1 MKKVNGGVQK
11 GTFVERD
18 VAFITLTF
26 SADVSSSAFDIPES
40 CVDNAVRKLVQRKAT
55 VLAVGELYAEGTKLD
70 VMLGHANG
78 FTADQEGFIFSG
90 ETVDGVESDL
100 TTVVSATASAKF
112 AHLSGLTEVALADLV
127 PFEGKLFYKV

>member
-40 CVDNAVRKLVQRKAT
+40 CVDIAVRKLVQRKAT
-55 VLAVGELYAEGTKLD
+55 VLAVGELYADGTKLD

-78 FTADQEGFIFSG
+78 FTADELGFIFKD

-112 AHLSGLTEVALADLV
+112 AYLSELTEVPVVDLV